1 MAEKAKHKR
10 ENKLQ
15 LLHSSLGF
23 RGKKSSCI
31 LIVVMV
37 FYSQKMCM
45 LLKETKT
52 NILEI
57 SVKMLYFD
65 LLRVA
70 IPTILMLFPET
81 YKPRSRCLEKHQFV
95 TVSTREHHGNN
106 YVTRKYSF
114 S

>member
-1 MAEKAKHKR
+1 
-10 ENKLQ
+10 
-15 LLHSSLGF
+15 
-23 RGKKSSCI
+23 
-31 LIVVMV
+31 
-37 FYSQKMCM
+37 MCM

-65 LLRVA
+65 LLCVA

-95 TVSTREHHGNN
+95 TVCTREYHGNN

-114 S
+114 SWYPDFNSRIIIKTSMLLIKLVLCKNETNICKKEIWQN